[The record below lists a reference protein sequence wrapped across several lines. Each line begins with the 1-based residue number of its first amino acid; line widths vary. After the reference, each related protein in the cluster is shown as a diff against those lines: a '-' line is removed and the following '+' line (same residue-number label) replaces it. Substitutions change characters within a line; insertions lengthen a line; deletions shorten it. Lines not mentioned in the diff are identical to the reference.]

1 MLFSFVLVYISEDW
15 HFSVQPIDIW
25 YNLICSLCRIQ
36 LTDSHIIHLII
47 LDRTAYFVSSEISS
61 FFWDEDI
68 LTSMVTLLL
77 KYKRILQGVII
88 PLSEIRES
96 VLESSDGQLVTVCLK
111 HLPQLYSWLSGWRSL
126 THSPLF
132 AATRVRNLASACE
145 MVMWSPSQTG
155 RFPPGTPVSS
165 HTNTI
170 QTQTSVPMSM
180 INISCITCFII
191 FIK

>member
-111 HLPQLYSWLSGWRSL
+111 HLPQLYSWLSGWRSVN
-126 THSPLF
+126 
-132 AATRVRNLASACE
+132 ALASHRCNPGSKPG
-145 MVMWSPSQTG
+145 VSMWDGHVVTKSD
-155 RFPPGTPVSS
+155 RWVSS
-165 HTNTI
+165 GHSGFLPHEHHPNA
-170 QTQTSVPMSM
+170 
-180 INISCITCFII
+180 NIGASEHD
-191 FIK
+191 